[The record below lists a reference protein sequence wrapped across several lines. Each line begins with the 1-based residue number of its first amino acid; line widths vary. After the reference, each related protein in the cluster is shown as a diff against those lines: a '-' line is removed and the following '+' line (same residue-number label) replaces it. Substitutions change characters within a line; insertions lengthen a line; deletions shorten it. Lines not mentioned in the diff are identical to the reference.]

1 MAHVRNETLQH
12 VLAFFLIFFNPF
24 SYADVGQTLRKLS
37 QEIFLGIPFA
47 SAPRLQLAQSLNS
60 TWKGTRSATE
70 FGLTCAGFG
79 TNPRENWP
87 VGEDCLNLNIV
98 RPIGTH
104 TGDALPILVW
114 IYGGGFRQG
123 AIRDPEFNT
132 SFMVQTSTEI
142 GRPVIVVSLNYR
154 LSGFGFLNSKE
165 VQADGVSNL
174 ALRDLWKGLEWI
186 KENIKGFGGDPM
198 KVTIWGESAGAFVIS
213 YLIGAYRGNDSN
225 LFQRGILA
233 SGNFFNPLSGSISSY
248 PTQQL
253 FYDTAVNSTGCSNT
267 THTLQCLRECR
278 CYYQC
283 SKRYLAN

>member
-1 MAHVRNETLQH
+1 M
-12 VLAFFLIFFNPF
+12 FLIF
-24 SYADVGQTLRKLS
+24 SCHHSCTDVGQTLPQLS

-47 SAPRLQLAQSLNS
+47 SAPRLELAQSLNS

-87 VGEDCLNLNIV
+87 VGENCLNLNVV
-98 RPIGTH
+98 RPQGTH
-104 TGDALPILVW
+104 PNDDLPILVW

-132 SFMVQTSTEI
+132 SFMVQTSIEI

-198 KVTIWGESAGAFVIS
+198 KVTIWGESAGAFIIS
-213 YLIGAYRGNDSN
+213 YLTAAYRGNNSN

-233 SGNFFNPLSGSISSY
+233 SGTFFSPTNGPISSY
-248 PTQQL
+248 PTQQ
-253 FYDTAVNSTGCSNT
+253 FYYDAVVNSTGCSNT
-267 THTLQCLRECR
+267 TRTLQCLRDR
-278 CYYQC
+278 GSYHH
-283 SKRYLAN
+283 